1 MYACAMYF
9 QEETLRKWNI
19 PAGCHIPI
27 PLMENFHMIVCDP
40 RAMGDVMY
48 YLSDV
53 IERRLEAGENQKNRK
68 KRKSPSS
75 LCSIY
80 Q

>member
-1 MYACAMYF
+1 MEYTRWLPHTY
-9 QEETLRKWNI
+9 TPDGKLR
-19 PAGCHIPI
+19 
-27 PLMENFHMIVCDP
+27 MIVCDP

-53 IERRLEAGENQKNRK
+53 IRERLEAEENQKNKGR
-68 KRKSPSS
+68 RGKSPSS
-75 LCSIY
+75 LCSLY